1 MPVIKSKPTS
11 PGRRFVIQVKNPDL
25 KKGKP
30 YKPLLEKKN
39 KSGGRNN
46 NGRITTRHIGG
57 GHKQL
62 YRIIDFKR
70 NKDGLKASVESL
82 GGKPRWTA

>member
-1 MPVIKSKPTS
+1 MRLNSRNQKKGLNKAMPVIKSKPTS

-46 NGRITTRHIGG
+46 KGQN
-57 GHKQL
+57 
-62 YRIIDFKR
+62 Y
-70 NKDGLKASVESL
+70 NKAYW
-82 GGKPRWTA
+82 RRT